1 MEGKEGGEFRCRW
14 YMHWE
19 IECLVGR
26 KEKRVRTSRERG
38 KEREEPLKKLI
49 GKDIEVHFMRLTS
62 MLLLLLSNPCTH
74 AGSGVY
80 VQ

>member
-1 MEGKEGGEFRCRW
+1 MERKEGGEFGCRW

-49 GKDIEVHFMRLTS
+49 GKRH
-62 MLLLLLSNPCTH
+62 
-74 AGSGVY
+74 
-80 VQ
+80 